1 MRTSRDLLLWTLAG
15 LAGVLLLA
23 WAYPRAFPFLSA
35 NRSVNRGEAAAIAL
49 ERLTDL
55 GDPVPDPYV
64 VTAVNRNF
72 FLERR
77 LHLALDSGDSME
89 KLQASGLPKR
99 IANWQVFV
107 YPKTGQREEWV
118 YEASVSSS
126 GEVLSLRHQL
136 DPQAPGRTISPEQ
149 ARQRAGAFL
158 AEQGFDLSRFA
169 EPNLRTREL
178 AARTDTEVRY
188 PDRTAAPS
196 GKGAHG
202 IAVLFSGDRLSGF
215 VPWYDDPAER
225 ELERSLQ
232 PAQFAGFAR
241 LLAAYLLVAVLGAPF
256 LKRYHEGEIGVKRGS
271 QVFAAVA
278 LAGLMLVLLTARTDA
293 QNVGF
298 GVATRQQT
306 TWMVGVITMVF
317 WVLPFAVLSFIG
329 WCVGESVCRERWGH
343 KLAAFD
349 ALFQRQWG
357 TATVARSALRG
368 VAGGLALA
376 GLLAAVLLALR
387 GAGASPLIA
396 LFQAGD
402 TRFPSLELLAQ
413 VVTYGLSPILAIVL
427 CVLPMTA
434 KAAKRAGIAVGIL
447 VALAAGAAIVFPAST
462 VVPVR
467 WGFLVAMLAVLGP
480 VLVFLRADLLAAL
493 LTGLVSQVLLLGFP
507 MLLSDDTTLRV
518 HGWLAV
524 ALAAAPLIV
533 SLRSLRSGREFHYR
547 YEDVPPHVRRI
558 AERERQHVELD
569 TARRIQSSILPE
581 LPPSLYGVE
590 IAHAYLPASEVGG
603 DFYDVLALEDGRLA
617 VAVGDVA
624 GHGVSSGL
632 VMSMAKS
639 ALAVQVT
646 FDPEVAAVFNT
657 LNRTVFQTARKRLL
671 ATLCY
676 ALLDP
681 QKREL
686 VYASA
691 GHLFPYRITAAGQVE
706 ALESIAYPLGVRGQ
720 LEVEPRTTSLA
731 PGDTLFLFSDGLIEA
746 RPEGSDQLYGF
757 ERLEQ
762 SLARHARRSVEGL
775 RDGVLE
781 DVERHAGYGLRED
794 DQTILVLRLP

>member
-1 MRTSRDLLLWTLAG
+1 MRTPRDLLLWALAG

-23 WAYPRAFPFLSA
+23 WAWPRAFPFLPPHW
-35 NRSVNRGEAAAIAL
+35 SVNRAEAAAIAL

-64 VTAVNRNF
+64 VTAVNRDF

-77 LHLALDSGDSME
+77 LHLALDAGDSLE
-89 KLQASGLPKR
+89 RLQSTGLPKR
-99 IANWQVFV
+99 IVNWEVVV
-107 YPKTGQREEWV
+107 YPKKGQREEWV
-118 YEASVSSS
+118 YQASVSPS
-126 GEVLSLRHQL
+126 GEVLALQLHL
-136 DPQAPGRTISPEQ
+136 DPQAAGTTISPEQ
-149 ARQRAGAFL
+149 ARERADAFL
-158 AEQGFDLSRFA
+158 AQQGFDLARFA
-169 EPNLRTREL
+169 EPKLRTQQL
-178 AARTDTEVRY
+178 AARTDTDVRY
-188 PDRTAAPS
+188 PDRTTAP
-196 GKGAHG
+196 GQAGAHG
-202 IAVLFSGDRLSGF
+202 VAVRFSGDRLAGF
-215 VPWYDDPAER
+215 FPWYDDPAER
-225 ELERSLQ
+225 ELQRTLQ

-241 LLAAYLLVAVLGAPF
+241 LLGAYLLAAVVGAPF

-271 QVFAAVA
+271 QIFAAVV
-278 LAGLMLVLLTARTDA
+278 LAGLMLVLLMARTEA
-293 QNVGF
+293 QRVGF
-298 GVATRQQT
+298 GVATREQT
-306 TWMVGVITMVF
+306 TWLVAMITMIF
-317 WVLPFAVLSFIG
+317 WVLPFAVLAFVG

-376 GLLAAVLLALR
+376 GLLAALLLALR
-387 GAGASPLIA
+387 WAGASPLLA
-396 LFQAGD
+396 LFEPGD
-402 TRFPSLELLAQ
+402 SRVPSLELLTRVLA
-413 VVTYGLSPILAIVL
+413 YSLSPILAITL

-434 KAAKRAGIAVGIL
+434 KRLGIAAGILA
-447 VALAAGAAIVFPAST
+447 ALAAGAVVFFPAAMI
-462 VVPVR
+462 VPVR
-467 WGFLVAMLAVLGP
+467 WGFLFAMIATLGP

-493 LTGLVSQVLLLGFP
+493 ITGLVSQVVLLGFP
-507 MLLSDDTTLRV
+507 LLLADDAALRV
-518 HGWLAV
+518 HGWAAV
-524 ALAAAPLIV
+524 MLAAAPLLV
-533 SLRSLRSGREFHYR
+533 SVGSLRSRREFHYR

-558 AERERQHVELD
+558 AERERQRVELE

-646 FDPEVAAVFNT
+646 FDPGVAAVFET

-691 GHLFPYRITAAGQVE
+691 GHLFPYRITVDGQVE
-706 ALESIAYPLGVRGQ
+706 ALESIAYPLGVRGR
-720 LEVEPRTTSLA
+720 LEVQPRTARLS

-757 ERLEQ
+757 DRLEQ